1 MNYNEGSTLDDGIKT
16 KLTKIYLTRALIQFS
31 SLLVLFIIF
40 VLTFI
45 YEYLAEHYILWPVVI
60 FALGLLLWMYCILK
74 SFAIRK
80 LLLNTNR
87 FLWSNKIVDSVEI
100 FSGVRSTIKTVVYCE
115 HQQFKLFQSV
125 FRFKKGDEVL
135 CIIFQ
140 TKGVSENVLIANSHN
155 AIKLD

>member
-140 TKGVSENVLIANSHN
+140 TKGVSETY
-155 AIKLD
+155 

>member
-1 MNYNEGSTLDDGIKT
+1 MNYNEGSTLDDGIKA
-16 KLTKIYLTRALIQFS
+16 KLTKIYLTRALTQFS

-45 YEYLAEHYILWPVVI
+45 YEYLAGQYILWPVVI

-125 FRFKKGDEVL
+125 FRFKRGDEVL

-140 TKGVSENVLIANSHN
+140 TKGVSENILIANSHN
-155 AIKLD
+155 AIKLN

>member
-1 MNYNEGSTLDDGIKT
+1 MNYNEGATLDDSIKG

-31 SLLVLFIIF
+31 SLLVLFTVF

-45 YEYLAEHYILWPVVI
+45 YEYLAGQYILWPVVI

-125 FRFKKGDEVL
+125 FRFKRGDEVL

-140 TKGVSENVLIANSHN
+140 TKGVSENILIANSHN
-155 AIKLD
+155 AIKLN

>member
-1 MNYNEGSTLDDGIKT
+1 MNYNEGDTLGDDIKA
-16 KLTKIYLTRALIQFS
+16 KLTKIYLTRALIQFG
-31 SLLVLFIIF
+31 SLLVLFISF
-40 VLTFI
+40 VLI
-45 YEYLAEHYILWPVVI
+45 LVHDYLSEQFILWPVAI
-60 FALGLLLWMYCILK
+60 LALGLLLWMYCILK

-80 LLLNTNR
+80 LLLSTNR

-100 FSGVRSTIKTVVYCE
+100 FSGVRSTVKTVVYCE